1 MCVLEVVYMSKVST
15 NINLDVD
22 LKKSCQELFS
32 DLGMD
37 LTTAVTIFLK
47 QSLRVQ
53 GLPFTVTRDV
63 PNAETIAAINEYE
76 QMKKHPEQYKRYSS
90 FQSAMKDGKRKM

>member
-1 MCVLEVVYMSKVST
+1 MAKVST
-15 NINLDVD
+15 NLSLDAD
-22 LKKSCQELFS
+22 LKKASQELFS

-53 GLPFTVTRDV
+53 GLPFVVTREK
-63 PNAETIAAINEYE
+63 PNQDTIAAFHEYHE
-76 QMKKHPEQYKRYSS
+76 MKTHPENYKKYTS
-90 FQSAMKDGKRKM
+90 FQDAMEEVLTDA